1 MSEASTLV
9 NADILE
15 AQRPCAWVRPGMIT
29 AQNGDPATMK
39 SWPGGV
45 LPESLPSLSRH
56 QTVTLLSQ
64 YDGSELKSN
73 PPEAFALAGLKIFFF
88 FNQSGSMYGWLRQRA
103 LRRLQGRE
111 DC

>member
-88 FNQSGSMYGWLRQRA
+88 LTSLA
-103 LRRLQGRE
+103 LCTAGCASVR
-111 DC
+111 